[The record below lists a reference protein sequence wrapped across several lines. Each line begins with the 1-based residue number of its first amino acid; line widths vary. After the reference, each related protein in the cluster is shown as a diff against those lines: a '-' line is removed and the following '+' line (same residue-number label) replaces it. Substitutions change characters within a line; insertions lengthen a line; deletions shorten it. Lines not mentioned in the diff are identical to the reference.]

1 MQNKWFKNLQIYCFR
16 HPVTLSA
23 TMLQEKLTQS
33 TFHPAGQLQWSSM
46 GWVPP
51 SEDSEALVFPVQ
63 QSLFIKARKQD
74 KILPTSVIR
83 DFVQER
89 IEHLESEQLRKV
101 GKREK
106 SEIKDQ
112 IIAEL
117 LPRALPRNNEITA
130 YIDIKN
136 GWFIINTSNRK
147 KAEEVIS
154 LLRMDVGDLALVLP
168 ELNASPMRSMTQWLI
183 TRDLPSQFD
192 LGEDCKLIA
201 EEGESVTCKQLDLLS
216 KEVMEH
222 LNAGKSVQYLALQW
236 QNKLAFVLDDEFSVR
251 RVEFLEI
258 SEEPSDDMYAN
269 LALMTVVFAQFIPQ
283 LFDAFGG
290 LATAP
295 AS

>member
-16 HPVTLSA
+16 HPVTLTA
-23 TMLQEKLTQS
+23 AILQEKLAQS
-33 TFHPAGQLQWSSM
+33 LFHPAGQLQWSSM

-51 SEDSEALVFPVQ
+51 SDEGDALVFQVN
-63 QSLFIKARKQD
+63 QSLFIKARKQE

-106 SEIKDQ
+106 NEIKDQ

-117 LPRALPRNNEITA
+117 LPRALPRNTEIAA
-130 YIDIKN
+130 YIDAKN
-136 GWFIINTSNRK
+136 GWFIVNTSSRK
-147 KAEEVIS
+147 KAEEIIS
-154 LLRMDVGDLALVLP
+154 LLRIDVGDLALVLP
-168 ELNASPMRSMTQWLI
+168 ELNTSPMRSMTQWLT

-192 LGEDCKLIA
+192 LGEDCKLVT
-201 EEGESVTCKQLDLLS
+201 EDGESVTCKQLDLLS

-222 LNAGKSVQYLALQW
+222 LNTGKSVQYLALQW

-290 LATAP
+290 LTAP
-295 AS
+295 A